1 MAAPRLTPDQIT
13 QVSELVAHYINA
25 QRERYS
31 PCGIVLSSQQKVAM
45 TGFFSPRLLNLRRV
59 VVLQGERIESPD
71 FYPALKK
78 LGFENLPDQTA
89 MAAITF
95 SDVVISHGPFSNGLL
110 FHELVHVEQ
119 YHQLGIP
126 RFSELYVR
134 GFLKGGS
141 YEAIPLE
148 VNAYTLG
155 ARFEDYP
162 AQQFWV
168 ADDVRKWIEK
178 DRY

>member
-1 MAAPRLTPDQIT
+1 MAALRLSPEQIT
-13 QVSELVAHYINA
+13 RVSELVAQYITA
-25 QRERYS
+25 QQERYS
-31 PCGIVLSSQQKVAM
+31 SRGMVLSSQQKVAM
-45 TGFFSPRLLNLRRV
+45 TGFFSPRLLDITRV
-59 VVLQGERIESPD
+59 VVLQDERIENPE
-71 FYPALKK
+71 FYPMLKEMG
-78 LGFENLPDQTA
+78 LDNLPEQSA

-95 SDVVISHGPFSNGLL
+95 SDVIVSHEPFSDELL

-119 YHQLGIP
+119 YQQLGIS

-134 GFLKGGS
+134 GFLKGGR

-148 VNAYTLG
+148 INAYTLG

-178 DRY
+178 GRF